1 MILSNQTSFHEF
13 SSLLTIT
20 RSHLGPQAQ
29 VSKFHRTWATRQNKI
44 FFYIFA
50 KRTDVIKT
58 LVTLFILCFASLSYD
73 SETSSLRIL
82 DEALK
87 NTGYQ
92 EEKEQII
99 AQIFKQAKDSSANRE
114 LYFWNL
120 SRLRDE
126 YAFYQIDS
134 AMSYSLKSL
143 KVALE
148 IGREDLITVAKL
160 HMAEEFIQ
168 QGMYIEAKEWLD
180 ALLNKDIPSNQ
191 LETYYYQ
198 YNALYEALGQ
208 CTDNLDIKY
217 SYKQKEHAYK
227 DSIINVAPSN
237 IFIKT
242 ALLSASNQ
250 EEKALSAL
258 LDRYNEMSPDDR
270 DIGPIA
276 YMISTI
282 YRQFGNRAEEKKY
295 LIISSIS
302 DMKSSV
308 KEYLSLRRLA
318 EILFEEGDYARAHKY
333 ITRCMNDA
341 MFSGARL
348 RMVQVSSILP
358 VFEGTYQH
366 KLRVRVII
374 LSISL
379 ITIILLMIT
388 LAVLLRQKHEQQIQL
403 CEANK
408 LLSESGA
415 IKNVYIFKLMMES
428 VSRIET
434 LDNYRKML
442 KKKYI
447 SGEKYSV
454 LDDLKSTDIIDEQ
467 WRTFYRNFDSIFLE
481 MFPSFIDG
489 VNSLMT
495 KENQFAKNDSLS
507 VELRILALIRLGIE
521 DTDRIAAVLNYS
533 KSTVYSYRSRI
544 RLRSLDPKKF
554 EERLKNIKSI

>member
-1 MILSNQTSFHEF
+1 
-13 SSLLTIT
+13 
-20 RSHLGPQAQ
+20 
-29 VSKFHRTWATRQNKI
+29 
-44 FFYIFA
+44 
-50 KRTDVIKT
+50 
-58 LVTLFILCFASLSYD
+58 
-73 SETSSLRIL
+73 
-82 DEALK
+82 
-87 NTGYQ
+87 
-92 EEKEQII
+92 
-99 AQIFKQAKDSSANRE
+99 
-114 LYFWNL
+114 
-120 SRLRDE
+120 
-126 YAFYQIDS
+126 
-134 AMSYSLKSL
+134 
-143 KVALE
+143 
-148 IGREDLITVAKL
+148 
-160 HMAEEFIQ
+160 
-168 QGMYIEAKEWLD
+168 
-180 ALLNKDIPSNQ
+180 
-191 LETYYYQ
+191 
-198 YNALYEALGQ
+198 
-208 CTDNLDIKY
+208 
-217 SYKQKEHAYK
+217 
-227 DSIINVAPSN
+227 
-237 IFIKT
+237 
-242 ALLSASNQ
+242 
-250 EEKALSAL
+250 
-258 LDRYNEMSPDDR
+258 
-270 DIGPIA
+270 
-276 YMISTI
+276 
-282 YRQFGNRAEEKKY
+282 
-295 LIISSIS
+295 
-302 DMKSSV
+302 MKSSV

-379 ITIILLMIT
+379 IAIILLMIT

-415 IKNVYIFKLMMES
+415 IKNVYIFKLLMES

-467 WRTFYRNFDSIFLE
+467 WRTFYRNFDSLFLE

-495 KENQFAKNDSLS
+495 KENQFAKNDSLP

-544 RLRSLDPKKF
+544 RLRSLDPKKYS
-554 EERLKNIKSI
+554 RKG

>member
-1 MILSNQTSFHEF
+1 M
-13 SSLLTIT
+13 
-20 RSHLGPQAQ
+20 
-29 VSKFHRTWATRQNKI
+29 
-44 FFYIFA
+44 
-50 KRTDVIKT
+50 IKT

-87 NTGYQ
+87 NTDYQ

-180 ALLNKDIPSNQ
+180 ALPNKDIPSNQ
-191 LETYYYQ
+191 IETYYYQ

-270 DIGPIA
+270 YIGPIA

-415 IKNVYIFKLMMES
+415 IKNVYIFKL
-428 VSRIET
+428 
-434 LDNYRKML
+434 
-442 KKKYI
+442 
-447 SGEKYSV
+447 
-454 LDDLKSTDIIDEQ
+454 
-467 WRTFYRNFDSIFLE
+467 
-481 MFPSFIDG
+481 
-489 VNSLMT
+489 
-495 KENQFAKNDSLS
+495 
-507 VELRILALIRLGIE
+507 
-521 DTDRIAAVLNYS
+521 
-533 KSTVYSYRSRI
+533 
-544 RLRSLDPKKF
+544 
-554 EERLKNIKSI
+554 

>member
-1 MILSNQTSFHEF
+1 M
-13 SSLLTIT
+13 
-20 RSHLGPQAQ
+20 
-29 VSKFHRTWATRQNKI
+29 
-44 FFYIFA
+44 
-50 KRTDVIKT
+50 IKT
-58 LVTLFILCFASLSYD
+58 LVTLFFLCFASLSCD

-87 NTGYQ
+87 NTDYQ

-148 IGREDLITVAKL
+148 IGREDLITVTKL

-180 ALLNKDIPSNQ
+180 ALPNKDIPSNQ

-270 DIGPIA
+270 YIGPIA

-282 YRQFGNRAEEKKY
+282 YRQIGNRAEEKKY

-415 IKNVYIFKLMMES
+415 IKNVYIFKLLMES

-554 EERLKNIKSI
+554 EERLKDIKSI